1 MYIRRGFYQAELS
14 SRRFFGPHIRDGCFG
29 CLLAPFLEADILDLQ
44 LIEGELK
51 RRIKKDP
58 AVEIEDPIGIFGEG
72 DDSGRNIVE
81 SLWTF

>member
-1 MYIRRGFYQAELS
+1 MYIRRGFHQAELS
-14 SRRFFGPHIRDGCFG
+14 SRRFSGPHIRDGCFG
-29 CLLAPFLEADILDLQ
+29 CSLSPFLEADILDLQ

-58 AVEIEDPIGIFGEG
+58 AVGIEEPTGIFEG